1 MDTDLSV
8 LKHKTLEVL
17 KGGPGLGCLFGALG
31 HFLVQHF
38 SQQESQ
44 FK

>member
-8 LKHKTLEVL
+8 LKHKTLEVP
-17 KGGPGLGCLFGALG
+17 KSGPGLGCLFGALG